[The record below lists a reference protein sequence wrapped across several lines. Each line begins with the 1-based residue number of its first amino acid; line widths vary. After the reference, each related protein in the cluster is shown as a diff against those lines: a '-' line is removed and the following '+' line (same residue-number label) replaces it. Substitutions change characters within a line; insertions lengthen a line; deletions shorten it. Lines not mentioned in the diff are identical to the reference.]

1 MKICCNKPRFCN
13 CICHKWLSVGWVFA
27 ILVLWRLC
35 FCFDSTGFTAMTS
48 LSRKRI
54 IIMPST
60 NDNKLGGVFHLHS
73 TRCIIRKIQG
83 MCRNVEIHFNILRN
97 QTLQRIY
104 ELKKEWQASIWNPKI
119 LILRNT
125 PQRLPVKN
133 IKVVWPLV
141 FFQSVNTFESFCEVI
156 VTQTLQSK
164 A

>member
-1 MKICCNKPRFCN
+1 MIFQWKGQRMGKSASSFLNFHRESIGISLISLWLEIVLCSLVLVKICCNKPRFCD

-73 TRCIIRKIQG
+73 TRCIIHKIQG
-83 MCRNVEIHFNILRN
+83 CAEM
-97 QTLQRIY
+97 
-104 ELKKEWQASIWNPKI
+104 LKSISI
-119 LILRNT
+119 
-125 PQRLPVKN
+125 
-133 IKVVWPLV
+133 
-141 FFQSVNTFESFCEVI
+141 FCEI
-156 VTQTLQSK
+156 RLFKEFMSSRKNGKHRSEIQK
-164 A
+164 